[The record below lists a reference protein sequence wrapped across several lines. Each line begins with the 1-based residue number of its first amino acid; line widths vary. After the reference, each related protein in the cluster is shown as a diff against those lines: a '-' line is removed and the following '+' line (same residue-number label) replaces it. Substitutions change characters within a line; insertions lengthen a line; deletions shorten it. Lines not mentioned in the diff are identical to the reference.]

1 MKNNNTNKEYQ
12 IMKKL
17 FIIILPVLAL
27 VLFSCAEKK
36 SENPVDK
43 KFQQTKILADS
54 RRFELFDVFKTD
66 ITVEEAEDLKF
77 LYAYMPLSDLA
88 DYEGDYYLNH
98 VRITLK
104 AKKEMPWGDMVPDS
118 IFKYFVLPHR
128 INNENLDDFR
138 ALVYEELK
146 ERIQNKKN
154 MYEATLEVNH
164 WCHEKVEY
172 HPADSRT
179 SSPLAT
185 LKTAF
190 GRCGEESTFTVASLR
205 AVGIPAR
212 QVYTPRWAHS
222 DDNHAWVE
230 VWADG
235 NWYFLGAC
243 EPLPIL
249 NTGWFASAATRTMLV
264 HTKVFGNSND
274 GNEVNVKT
282 SQFNDI
288 NVITR
293 YANTFKQYIKVLDKN
308 GKVVPDAIVEYQLY
322 NYAEFY
328 PLTTKKTNKNG
339 LSYLTTGYGEL
350 LIWVRNKDNYGYKN
364 IQIGN
369 ADTAVIVL
377 NNPEFEDCY
386 WELMPPPTSNKLD
399 VVISQE
405 LSDKNKAL
413 LQKEDSIRHIYVSS
427 FISKEQFATT
437 YDEDLWP
444 YVKASR
450 GNYQEIISFIETNKE
465 NKWLKPMLE
474 VIAEKDLRDTK
485 AAILNDHLNYAL
497 EYAEE
502 YPFEI
507 FKDYILNPRIEL
519 EMLKANRAIFHD
531 SFTELFIESSQSDP
545 NEIIDW
551 IVDNIE
557 IDNNRQSYDLPITP
571 LGVHDLQVSDE
582 RSVNIFFVAL
592 CRSFGIPA
600 RLERGTYTPQYYDNN
615 KWVDAFFK
623 EKEDLKKKYLVQFNV
638 LDPNLKFTPQ
648 YYHHFTLA
656 VFENNRFNTI
666 RLGEYED
673 IDKIG
678 TLELSSGQY
687 RLITSNR
694 LSSGKILVNM
704 TYFNIESNMNID
716 LDFPKA
722 QTNRQVLGTL
732 NREKLTEFINYK
744 DEKAKSL
751 QASSD
756 VVILIIQPD
765 KEPSKH
771 MLNDIQKIQKNFDKL
786 NNTIVFITPEKDMSA
801 TFKVSNYPD
810 LPLRSVFKTANTS
823 PKTLLDINIDMD
835 SRLYPKVMIANKK
848 GDIYY
853 FVEGYKIGVGDDLLK
868 HL

>member
-1 MKNNNTNKEYQ
+1 MTKT
-12 IMKKL
+12 
-17 FIIILPVLAL
+17 FPIIVLSLLAL
-27 VLFSCAEKK
+27 FLSSCTDSAPK
-36 SENPVDK
+36 NHVNL
-43 KFQQTKILADS
+43 KFEQTMDLADN
-54 RRFELFDVFKTD
+54 RRFELFDVFNQ
-66 ITVEEAEDLKF
+66 DLSPKEKDALEF
-77 LYAYMPLSDLA
+77 LYAYMPLCDLA
-88 DYEGDYYLNH
+88 DYAGEYYLNH

-104 AKKEMPWGDMVPDS
+104 AREELPWGKHIPDS
-118 IFKYFVLPHR
+118 IFKHFVLPHR

-138 ALVYEELK
+138 TEMYEELK
-146 ERIQNKKN
+146 NRIQDKKS
-154 MYEATLEVNH
+154 MYEAVLEVNH

-190 GRCGEESTFTVASLR
+190 GRCGEESTFTVSALR

-230 VWADG
+230 VWANGD
-235 NWYFLGAC
+235 WYFLGAC
-243 EPLPIL
+243 EPLPVL
-249 NTGWFASAATRTMLV
+249 NTGWFASPATRTMLV

-274 GNEVNVKT
+274 DNEVNVKT

-308 GKVVPDAIVEYQLY
+308 GKAVPDAIVEYQLY

-328 PLTTKKTNKNG
+328 PLTSKKTDKDG
-339 LSYLTTGYGEL
+339 LSFLTTGYGDL
-350 LIWVRNKDNYGYKN
+350 LIWVRNNDNYGYKN
-364 IQIGN
+364 IRIGN
-369 ADTAVIVL
+369 ADTTMIVL
-377 NNPEFEDCY
+377 SNPEFEDSN
-386 WELMPPPTSNKLD
+386 WELIPPPASHKLD
-399 VVISQE
+399 VVIDES
-405 LSDKNKAL
+405 LSDKNKVL

-427 FISKEQFATT
+427 FITKEQFATT
-437 YDEDLWP
+437 YDVDLWP
-444 YVKASR
+444 YIQASR
-450 GNYQEIISFIETNKE
+450 GNYQEIISFIKANKE
-465 NKWLKPMLE
+465 SQWLKPMLE

-497 EYAEE
+497 EYADE

-507 FKDYILNPRIEL
+507 FKNYILNPRIEL

-545 NEIIDW
+545 SEIIDW
-551 IVDNIE
+551 IDDNIE
-557 IDNNRQSYDLPITP
+557 IDNSRQSYDLPITP
-571 LGVHDLQVSDE
+571 LGVHDLRVSDE
-582 RSVNIFFVAL
+582 RSVNILFVAL

-600 RLERGTYTPQYYDNN
+600 RLETGTYTPQYFDNN

-623 EKEDLKKKYLVQFNV
+623 QKEDLKMKYLIQFNV
-638 LDPNLKFTPQ
+638 VDSNLKFTPQ

-666 RLGEYED
+666 RLDEYED
-673 IDKIG
+673 IDNIG
-678 TLELSSGQY
+678 PLKLSSGQY
-687 RLITSNR
+687 RLITSTR
-694 LSSGKILVNM
+694 LSSGKILVDM
-704 TYFNIESNMNID
+704 TYFNIESDMNID
-716 LDFPKA
+716 LNFPEA
-722 QTNRQVLGTL
+722 QTDMQVLGTL

-744 DEKAKSL
+744 DDRAKNL
-751 QASSD
+751 QASSN

-786 NNTIVFITPEKDMSA
+786 NNTIVFITAEKDMSA

-810 LPLRSVFKTANTS
+810 LPLRSVFKTVNTS

-848 GDIYY
+848 GEIYY